1 VLRADERVYRT
12 FFNHV
17 VAENSCK
24 WSGTEPSRGTSSLSG
39 CKAVQSF
46 AIKNGAT
53 FRGHNTF
60 WHAQTP
66 TWLPGN
72 INATDLVNN
81 VIPQHVQ
88 QEIQGM
94 GYGCSFLC

>member
-1 VLRADERVYRT
+1 LTTTRT

-24 WSGTEPSRGTSSLSG
+24 WDATEPSRGTSSLSG
-39 CKAVQSF
+39 CQGVQSF
-46 AIKNGAT
+46 ATKNGAT

-60 WHAQTP
+60 W
-66 TWLPGN
+66 LPGSVSVS
-72 INATDLVNN
+72 DLVTN

-94 GYGCSFLC
+94 GSVTQSSLGYVR